1 MGWLEASEVDGLSRL
16 RDRDTLIVPFVRR
29 LKLHFLGWAI
39 DRRRAERG
47 ESPNVVGDAAP
58 APPDKPEHID
68 CLQ

>member
-1 MGWLEASEVDGLSRL
+1 MGWLEASEVDGLSR